1 MENISLIFIALCL
14 MACNQGQKTVTTTEA
29 LTDTIRPSV
38 IDTTAAAWPKDTI
51 TVPPLSKTD
60 SLLQKLKVQ
69 YGEDYDGYMNAVR
82 SLVLSKMKKSILKN
96 TCLEEFYLQ
105 ELAKTTNDSIVIT
118 LPFDLHG
125 YDCGAPDAYTTE
137 VRFSLP
143 KETPIVFPDLLP
155 FYEKQTGFEEY
166 HFKDTYELIEA
177 TSKHVIYHCEAR
189 RRTLV
194 LFFPKVKGSWRG
206 NVNYFVG
213 VGRNRFNGKNIY
225 TVREKFRDDKPANEW
240 NIAPYMLTRFNQ
252 IEYEYMLA
260 D

>member
-1 MENISLIFIALCL
+1 MKNISLIFIVPCL

-29 LTDTIRPSV
+29 LTDTIRPIV
-38 IDTTAAAWPKDTI
+38 IDTAAAACPKDTI
-51 TVPPLSKTD
+51 IAPPLS
-60 SLLQKLKVQ
+60 
-69 YGEDYDGYMNAVR
+69 
-82 SLVLSKMKKSILKN
+82 SILKN